1 MQAAGQMMELAL
13 QCVDISAKRPSM
25 VRIVQEIE
33 QIQRREMGFLQ
44 AEFVEEIGSVTLGSD
59 LFK

>member
-44 AEFVEEIGSVTLGSD
+44 PEFVEEIGSVTLGSD